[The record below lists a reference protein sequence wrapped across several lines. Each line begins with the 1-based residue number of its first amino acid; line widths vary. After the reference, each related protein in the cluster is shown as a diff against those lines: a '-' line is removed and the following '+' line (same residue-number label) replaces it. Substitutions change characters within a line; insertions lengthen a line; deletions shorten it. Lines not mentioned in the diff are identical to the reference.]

1 MNDTT
6 PDGLARFIA
15 RWQAADGSELAN
27 YQLFVTELC
36 ELLDLPRPDPARED
50 TRDNAYVFERRV
62 EFRHGDGS
70 VSAGRIDCYRRAAF
84 VLEAK
89 KVRAAGA
96 APAYDS
102 AMLRARAQAE
112 NYARALPAWEGRPP
126 FLVVVDV
133 GRSIELYAEFTR
145 SGATYTP
152 FPDPRSHRIALAQ
165 LREAAVRERLRALWL
180 DPVSLDPALIAGKVT
195 REIAGHLAGLAK
207 SLEQQGHSPETVAGF
222 LTRCLFTL
230 FAEDVGL
237 LPPRAF
243 SDLLETTAQ
252 ATGQFVPLVGELWQ
266 AMDAG
271 PLLGGGARRTAA
283 LQRQAVQAAHACCPW
298 TGSRSAPCSKPP
310 APNGPRSN
318 PPSSAPCWSGRST
331 PSNATPWAPTTR
343 RAPMS
348 NGW

>member
-50 TRDNAYVFERRV
+50 TRDNAYVFERRI

-133 GRSIELYAEFTR
+133 GRSIELYAEFSR

-152 FPDPRSHRIALAQ
+152 FPDPRSHRIPLAQ
-165 LREAAVRERLRALWL
+165 LRDVAVRERLRALWL

-195 REIAGHLAGLAK
+195 REIAGHLAGLAR
-207 SLEQQGHSPETVAGF
+207 SLEEQGHHPETVAGF

-271 PLLGGGARRTAA
+271 RFSVAVRAELLRFNGKLFKQPTVLPLDREQIGALLEAA
-283 LQRQAVQAAHACCPW
+283 RAEW
-298 TGSRSAPCSKPP
+298 TQVEP
-310 APNGPRSN
+310 AIFG
-318 PPSSAPCWSGRST
+318 T
-331 PSNATPWAPTTR
+331 LLE
-343 RAPMS
+343 RALDPVER
-348 NGW
+348 